1 MASNHKSKFHAI
13 YRIFTLTLHKP
24 SVQKRYANLKRFEVK
39 FYATLGFTEF
49 PISALADVLSLI

>member
-1 MASNHKSKFHAI
+1 M

-49 PISALADVLSLI
+49 PISAFTDVLSLI